1 MKRILSALSAV
12 AFAASLG
19 LVAFTPV
26 NAADTMK
33 STKPM
38 TAKEMKTDPS
48 SAPKAKSKQWHCK
61 SGETYIKG
69 YTKKDGTKVKG
80 YCRKP

>member
-19 LVAFTPV
+19 LGAFTPV
-26 NAADTMK
+26 NAADTMT

-48 SAPKAKSKQWHCK
+48 APKAKSKQWHCK
-61 SGETYIKG
+61 TGETYIKG
-69 YTKKDGTKVKG
+69 YAKKDGTKVKG

>member
-26 NAADTMK
+26 NAADSAKKTAV
-33 STKPM
+33 
-38 TAKEMKTDPS
+38 TAKETKTDS
-48 SAPKAKSKQWHCK
+48 SPAPKAKSKQWHCK
-61 SGETYIKG
+61 AGETYIKG

>member
-1 MKRILSALSAV
+1 MKRILSAVSAA

-19 LVAFTPV
+19 FLAFTPV

-33 STKPM
+33 SSKTPM

-48 SAPKAKSKQWHCK
+48 SPKAKSKQWHCK
-61 SGETYIKG
+61 TGETYVKG
-69 YTKKDGTKVKG
+69 YAKKDGTKVKG